1 MREPIK
7 RASTLGFI
15 VLMIAAATGFAAEG
29 ILHSELTAKL
39 AVSQPD
45 EMIPIMITM
54 QEQADYQDLIRVT
67 DGWSKQATREYVV
80 RYLQDL
86 AETSQREVRF
96 YLERQQAA
104 GKVQRLQ
111 SVFIVNLLHCK
122 ATPEVI
128 RGLDHF
134 PGVEV
139 VTYDPERYMLLYERP
154 NPAEISVPL
163 NKAHESDGL
172 DEIAWGVQDINAP
185 AVWNLGYNGTG
196 VIVAMIDT
204 GVNYNHADL
213 ADHMW
218 NGGAQYPNHGWDF
231 YNNDNDPMDDGSASQ
246 GGHGTHTAGSVA
258 SDGTAGSQCGV
269 APNATIMA
277 LKVLS
282 GNGSGSEGPVI
293 SAINFAVAHN
303 ADIFSMSLGWQ
314 STSQRAQFRTAC
326 NNALAAGVIG
336 AIAAGNEGQYLYI
349 YPIPGNVRT
358 PGDVP
363 PPWLSPY
370 QTLTGGL
377 SCVVTVGAT
386 NSSHVYASFT
396 SRGPVT
402 WSNVSPWN
410 DYAYNPGMGLIDPD
424 VSAPGENIKSCWF
437 LNNYGYSDGWSGTS
451 MSTPHVAGTM
461 ALMLQKNPNL
471 TPAQID
477 QYLEQT
483 ALDWGATGKDNIY
496 GAGRIDALAAVS
508 AVPGGTPPNVDITMT
523 PINPPI
529 QIPAGGGSFS
539 FNVTL
544 ANNGSTPV
552 FVNAWIMQYTPGGS
566 WQGPMLGP
574 VPLTLANGS
583 TITRQRTQSVPSTAS
598 PGTYTYRGYL
608 GIYTTNTKYDS
619 SSFTYTKLSTGDGNP
634 LVHDWANSGA
644 SFDQPFTGSTPVPA
658 DYALGQNYPNPFN
671 PVTTIPFSLP
681 ERETVSLQI
690 FNLRGEVVAMILS
703 GELEAGAYQ
712 ASYDASAL
720 GSGIYIY
727 RLTTQNFTQS
737 HKMTLIK

>member
-1 MREPIK
+1 MRESVK
-7 RASTLGFI
+7 RGFTLGFI
-15 VLMIAAATGFAAEG
+15 LLILAVTAGFSAAGT
-29 ILHSELTAKL
+29 LHPELTAKL
-39 AVSQPD
+39 AISHSD
-45 EMIPIMITM
+45 ELIPIMVTM
-54 QEQADYQDLIRVT
+54 QEQADYQDLMRVT
-67 DGWSKQATREYVV
+67 EGWSKQARREYVIQ
-80 RYLQDL
+80 YLQDI
-86 AETSQREVRF
+86 AQTSQRDVLSF
-96 YLERQQAA
+96 LESRQAM

-111 SVFIVNLLHCK
+111 SVFIVNLVHCK
-122 ATPEVI
+122 ATPDVI
-128 RGLDHF
+128 RDLDRF
-134 PGVEV
+134 PEVDV

-154 NPAEISVPL
+154 TPADISAPVNGL
-163 NKAHESDGL
+163 NETDEL

-218 NGGAQYPNHGWDF
+218 NGGTQYPHHGWDF
-231 YNNDNDPMDDGSASQ
+231 YNNDNDPMDDGSATQ

-293 SAINFAVAHN
+293 SAINFAVANN

-314 STSQRAQFRTAC
+314 TTSQRAQFRTAC

-336 AIAAGNEGQYLYI
+336 AIAAGNEGNSLFF

-402 WSNVSPWN
+402 WSSVSPWY

-483 ALDWGATGKDNIY
+483 ALDWGTAGKDNIY

-508 AVPGGTPPNVDITMT
+508 AVPGGAPPNVDITMT

-529 QIPAGGGSFS
+529 QIPASGGSFS

-544 ANNGSTPV
+544 TNNGSTPV

-574 VPLTLANGS
+574 VPLTLVNGV
-583 TITRQRTQSVPSTAS
+583 TITRQRTQTVPSTAS

-619 SSFTYTKLSTGDGNP
+619 SSFTYTKLSTGDEGTW
-634 LVHDWANSGA
+634 VHDWTNSGA
-644 SFDQPFTGSTPVPA
+644 DFDQPLIASEIMPETYS
-658 DYALGQNYPNPFN
+658 LGQNYPNPFN

-681 ERETVSLQI
+681 ATEQVTLQI
-690 FNLRGEVVAMILS
+690 FNLRGEVVATVLS
-703 GELEAGAYQ
+703 GELQAGNYQ
-712 ASYDASAL
+712 VSYDASSL

-727 RLTTQNFTQS
+727 RLATPHFTKS
-737 HKMTLIK
+737 NKMTLIK